1 VLIAVLAVAGCG
13 SDDDKGG
20 STAAKAPA
28 GGVTRASYI
37 KAADAVC
44 QAGSNRMK
52 AVITKLPNNPSKAQ
66 IREFTVKT
74 AIPELNRE
82 VRELRALPRPVAD
95 KARLDEIY
103 DSLQTA
109 VGQLKTNPD
118 LVSASGPQ
126 SPFTKPNQLAHKYGL
141 KICGAS

>member
-66 IREFTVKT
+66 IREFTVT
-74 AIPELNRE
+74 AAVPELDRE

-95 KARLDEIY
+95 KAALDE
-103 DSLQTA
+103 
-109 VGQLKTNPD
+109 
-118 LVSASGPQ
+118 
-126 SPFTKPNQLAHKYGL
+126 GL
-141 KICGAS
+141 EILSKAAESFEAAAQGANRAAE